1 MKSTFRLCGLLVVI
15 LTFIP
20 FNAIAQS
27 SGADAGQKAVLIT
40 GASTGIGRKI
50 TEVFAEQGYFVY
62 AGARKQQD
70 LDALKDFFRKA
81 STHAFKSKSTLPLPR
96 LKTAAAG
103 CMA

>member
-1 MKSTFRLCGLLVVI
+1 MRSIFRLFGLLVVI

-62 AGARKQQD
+62 AGARKQ
-70 LDALKDFFRKA
+70 KP
-81 STHAFKSKSTLPLPR
+81 FKSKSTLPLPR